1 MLTRSQD
8 GDNIKRNPIYSA
20 KNNTL
25 LDLCVVIYMVYEVF
39 TKGSCL

>member
-1 MLTRSQD
+1 MLTRSQG
-8 GDNIKRNPIYSA
+8 GDNIKRNPIYST

-25 LDLCVVIYMVYEVF
+25 LVLCVVTDLVYEVF